1 MYIKLMKKVR
11 RMMNDSSKKHLEYHH
26 CLVIIITIIII
37 IRNRNKTEKISK
49 GNQMIE
55 QLSQCLNFHCLESAE
70 KYLNFN

>member
-11 RMMNDSSKKHLEYHH
+11 RMMNDSSKKHLEYHR
-26 CLVIIITIIII
+26 LVIIITIIII